1 MSKNIIYK
9 YILEKNNISE
19 FDLLNLISDLPSS
32 NLFYSDIFLQNCVNE
47 SLSLEQKI
55 IKNNYFKIT
64 SGFSTRV
71 IYNDKTIFCCSNNIS
86 FKSILNS
93 IKNIRKIYLNKN
105 IFNKFNMIFLPNIN
119 CYYNFISPIN
129 FSFNKKKIDLLFY
142 LDNYIRKKDRR
153 IKYVCLDLFSTYD
166 IVLILST
173 DNVFIG
179 DVRPLINL
187 SIKIKLEDNLNQE
200 IGVSGGGGRY
210 SYKEFILKKKNGVN
224 FLKYLANKA
233 IKMGINN
240 LNAIQSPYGIFPV
253 VLGSGCPGVLLHEAV
268 GHGLEGDFIRKKNS
282 IYYNLLGK
290 KVASSCCT
298 IIDNPTLVFKRGSLN
313 IDDEG
318 TITKKN
324 VLVKNGILKSYILD
338 KLNAKLM
345 NLDSTGNARR
355 ESYNFLPIPR
365 MTNTYML
372 PGKYNLE
379 DLINSVDYGLYVVNL
394 SGGQVDIISG
404 KFVFTISEGYLI
416 NNGVITNSIKLAT
429 LIGSSIDIM
438 SNISMISNNLEFD
451 DGLGTCGK
459 DGQNVPVCVGQPAL
473 KINSIIVGGIKK

>member
-1 MSKNIIYK
+1 MSKSIIYK

-32 NLFYSDIFLQNCVNE
+32 GLFYSDIFLQNCINE
-47 SLSLEQKI
+47 SLSLEQKV
-55 IKNNYFKIT
+55 IKNNYFKIIN
-64 SGFSTRV
+64 GFSTRV
-71 IYNDKTIFCCSNNIS
+71 IYNNKTIFYCSNNIS
-86 FKSILNS
+86 FNSILDS
-93 IKNIRKIYLNKN
+93 IRNIKKICLNKN

-119 CYYNFISPIN
+119 YYYNFISPIN
-129 FSFNKKKIDLLFY
+129 FSFNKNKIDLLFY
-142 LDNYIRKKDRR
+142 LDNYIRKKDKR
-153 IKYVCLDLFSTYD
+153 IKYVFLNLFSTYD
-166 IVLILST
+166 VVLILST
-173 DNVFIG
+173 DNIFIG

-187 SIKIKLEDNLNQE
+187 SIKIKLDNNLNQE

-210 SYKEFILKKKNGVN
+210 SYKEFILKKKNGIN

-240 LNAIQSPYGIFPV
+240 LNAIQSPYGVFPV
-253 VLGSGCPGVLLHEAV
+253 ILGSGLPGVLLHEAV
-268 GHGLEGDFIRKKNS
+268 GHGLEGDFIRNKNS
-282 IYYNLLGK
+282 LYYNLLGK

-298 IIDNPTLVFKRGSLN
+298 IIDNPTLIYKRGSLN

-324 VLVKNGILKSYILD
+324 VLIKNGILKSYMLD

-345 NLDSTGNARR
+345 NLSSTGNARR

-372 PGKYNLE
+372 PGEYYLE
-379 DLINSVDYGLYVVNL
+379 DLISSVDYGLYIVSL

-416 NNGVITNSIKLAT
+416 KNGIITNSIKLAT
-429 LIGSSIDIM
+429 LIGSSINIIN
-438 SNISMISNNLEFD
+438 NISMISNNLEFD
-451 DGLGTCGK
+451 DGLGICVK
-459 DGQNVPVCVGQPAL
+459 DGQSIPVCVGQPAL
-473 KINSIIVGGIKK
+473 KIDSIIVGGTKK